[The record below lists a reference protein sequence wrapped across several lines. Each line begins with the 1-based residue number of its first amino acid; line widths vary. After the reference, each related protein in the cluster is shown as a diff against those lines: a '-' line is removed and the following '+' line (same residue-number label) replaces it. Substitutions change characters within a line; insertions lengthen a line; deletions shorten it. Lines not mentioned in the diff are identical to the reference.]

1 MRKGLTRQKSGFV
14 LIVTLL
20 MVVLLSAMV
29 VEYFSKSR
37 IGLQLARNISLG
49 NKALQVAEGGVSIAL
64 ELLAQRDKL
73 LENEDYWAIVSGGHP
88 VNVGEGT
95 CTLNLTQESGKL
107 NLNRLVNPSGQLDRR
122 RIDQLLRMIDLYN
135 VRIQDTDI
143 KPISYGIVPAIID
156 WIDADDEVTVLSFI
170 QGDNRGA
177 EQVYYQDL
185 KPSYDCKN
193 APLGTISELLHIKG
207 VTPEL
212 LYGYIDSM
220 TGETIPGLESCLTT
234 YGGDRLNI
242 NYTSTMMIQ
251 TLMPEIDLSLA
262 ENLMDY
268 RPYDKLDEIRDVPGM
283 TEQIY
288 QRLSKVVS
296 TTSNV
301 PYYRIEVRG
310 VVGNISKE
318 IQVLAKI
325 HDQSGDVIPLIR
337 WE

>member
-29 VEYFSKSR
+29 VEFFSKSR

-122 RIDQLLRMIDLYN
+122 CIDQLLRMIDLYN
-135 VRIQDTDI
+135 VRIQDTEI

-170 QGDNRGA
+170 QGENRGE
-177 EQVYYQDL
+177 EQAYYQDL

-193 APLGTISELLHIKG
+193 APLETISELLHIKG

-212 LYGYIDSM
+212 LYGYMDSM
-220 TGETIPGLESCLTT
+220 TGENDSRIGILSDDLWRRSPQYKLCL
-234 YGGDRLNI
+234 
-242 NYTSTMMIQ
+242 NYDD
-251 TLMPEIDLSLA
+251 PD
-262 ENLMDY
+262 
-268 RPYDKLDEIRDVPGM
+268 
-283 TEQIY
+283 
-288 QRLSKVVS
+288 
-296 TTSNV
+296 SN
-301 PYYRIEVRG
+301 
-310 VVGNISKE
+310 
-318 IQVLAKI
+318 A
-325 HDQSGDVIPLIR
+325 
-337 WE
+337 